1 VRQKRRRSKKKRRQ
15 AGKPKNKMRS
25 LREVAL
31 GGTVG
36 TPKSRGLVRTVSKVE
51 YVLTTVTVR

>member
-1 VRQKRRRSKKKRRQ
+1 
-15 AGKPKNKMRS
+15 MRS